1 MLDERRLIDRLRQ
14 GDREALRQI
23 YVTYKD
29 GLLTLGFSLLHDMH
43 AAEDTLH
50 DVFVSFAGSASRLEL
65 RTSLRAYLT
74 ASVVNRVRD
83 RFRRQNKDGIRA
95 TDMESPGRISASP
108 EDAAI
113 LNDEARRI
121 TAALARLPLEQ
132 REVITLRLNAGMK
145 LKEIAEIQE
154 TSIPTVQGRYRYG
167 MDKLRT
173 LLAGGC
179 EE

>member
-1 MLDERRLIDRLRQ
+1 MLDERRLMDRLKQ
-14 GDREALRQI
+14 GDTEALRQI
-23 YVTYKD
+23 YMTHKD

-50 DVFVSFAGSASRLEL
+50 DVFVSFAGSVSRLEL

-83 RFRRQNKDGIRA
+83 HFRRTNKEEIQA
-95 TDMESPGRISASP
+95 SAMERPVRVSTGPAG
-108 EDAAI
+108 AAV
-113 LNDEARRI
+113 LNEEAQRM

-145 LKEIAEIQE
+145 LREIAEIQE